1 MIVRLTMFA
10 AIAVATA
17 AAAVAAISPA
27 ELEAEKPAL
36 NFTVID
42 MNQAW
47 PVYGPITVTP
57 CATEDCSEPET

>member
-1 MIVRLTMFA
+1 MIVRLAVIA

-17 AAAVAAISPA
+17 VAAFAAISPA

-57 CATEDCSEPET
+57 CTTEDCSEAGT